1 MARSKAGERRSR
13 AVVHAEPTLVKAE
26 PENVQSLGEAKLFAF
41 FQTAIPK
48 AMKRLAS
55 FHERD
60 KATLNDEQILTLEKI
75 ERAVLTADIPSI
87 KAELDRFESMPNL
100 AVPIME
106 VMYRDLYCAG
116 IDMEFRVRPPDFRP
130 TLILRL
136 NHGESLYKQIT
147 IDTSPESPQSISR
160 RFQEVEST
168 CSEAALVEFS
178 ATMLSNLSDFNRL
191 FWREQSNMFAGAG
204 ASN

>member
-1 MARSKAGERRSR
+1 MARSKASERRSR
-13 AVVHAEPTLVKAE
+13 ATVRPEPSLVKAE
-26 PENVQSLGEAKLFAF
+26 PENVQSLGDAKLFAF

-48 AMKRLAS
+48 AMKKLAS

-60 KATLNDEQILTLEKI
+60 KAALNSEQIATLEKI
-75 ERAVLTADIPSI
+75 ERAVLTADVPGIV
-87 KAELDRFESMPNL
+87 AELNRFESMPNL

-136 NHGESLYKQIT
+136 NHGDSLYKQVT
-147 IDTSPESPQSISR
+147 VDTGPDGAQSISR

-168 CSEAALVEFS
+168 CSEAALVEIS
-178 ATMLSNLSDFNRL
+178 ATILSNLSDFNRL
-191 FWREQSNMFAGAG
+191 FWREQANQFAGA
-204 ASN
+204 AN